1 MDVVGQHTPWTTVCL
16 PRSFIWPHW
25 WNERSNWHCQAL
37 DFLAVFT
44 KKHFFRVTEQWPLS
58 QCTNVLLHKWSTQ
71 QGPVLPSGNA
81 EQEGCHC
88 HIHPALLWT
97 APQVREE
104 AAGSCMSSSQATGI
118 GKLLPT
124 LQTRAFL
131 YMQWQIIIWHI
142 CRTAGYM
149 AAQVLPA
156 DVAFPSTYA
165 QFLNPVWLKVSLMPH
180 LSCKGLSSSRIYL
193 HPPLRNSFHMD
204 GTPGQ
209 VWEGLLFPLEAEGQS
224 IPLSSV
230 LLGYSPSWLRNLKI
244 TKSAIRTK
252 KKMMTNCIFWL
263 AFFFRVT
270 PAYVFLFHLP
280 LIMQTISG
288 DARGKKVTARLFWV
302 SAVFIYKSKCAS
314 PSDKWWDDCYCRKGL
329 CRKNSS

>member
-165 QFLNPVWLKVSLMPH
+165 QFLNPVWLKVSHMPH
-180 LSCKGLSSSRIYL
+180 LSCKGLSLFPDLPPSSTQKFIPHGWDTRAGVRGIAL
-193 HPPLRNSFHMD
+193 PTGSRGTKHPTTFCAP
-204 GTPGQ
+204 
-209 VWEGLLFPLEAEGQS
+209 GLLP
-224 IPLSSV
+224 
-230 LLGYSPSWLRNLKI
+230 
-244 TKSAIRTK
+244 
-252 KKMMTNCIFWL
+252 
-263 AFFFRVT
+263 
-270 PAYVFLFHLP
+270 
-280 LIMQTISG
+280 
-288 DARGKKVTARLFWV
+288 
-302 SAVFIYKSKCAS
+302 
-314 PSDKWWDDCYCRKGL
+314 
-329 CRKNSS
+329 

>member
-58 QCTNVLLHKWSTQ
+58 QCTNALLHKWSTQ

-124 LQTRAFL
+124 LQTRACSRAFL
-131 YMQWQIIIWHI
+131 YMQWQIIIWHLQNSWLHGCPGADCRCGLSFHI
-142 CRTAGYM
+142 CPVSESCVVKG
-149 AAQVLPA
+149 
-156 DVAFPSTYA
+156 FTYA
-165 QFLNPVWLKVSLMPH
+165 SSFL
-180 LSCKGLSSSRIYL
+180 
-193 HPPLRNSFHMD
+193 
-204 GTPGQ
+204 
-209 VWEGLLFPLEAEGQS
+209 
-224 IPLSSV
+224 
-230 LLGYSPSWLRNLKI
+230 
-244 TKSAIRTK
+244 
-252 KKMMTNCIFWL
+252 
-263 AFFFRVT
+263 
-270 PAYVFLFHLP
+270 
-280 LIMQTISG
+280 
-288 DARGKKVTARLFWV
+288 
-302 SAVFIYKSKCAS
+302 
-314 PSDKWWDDCYCRKGL
+314 
-329 CRKNSS
+329 